1 VNHLLVS
8 GDLDL
13 SGALEAMLEDQ
24 FIRQDQIWALQ
35 QLDVKEPALSV
46 AAAVVA
52 VVGVE
57 EDATAYSMVR
67 TGPSRE

>member
-1 VNHLLVS
+1 
-8 GDLDL
+8 
-13 SGALEAMLEDQ
+13 MLEDQ